1 MARVLP
7 ALLLLLAP
15 VAYAQSPD
23 ALTALDD
30 CARQL
35 DPGLDVGYQRI
46 AARCPTLTQALEHSP
61 WAAWL
66 PTDWKDPHNQLNAEG
81 LRALRT
87 ALARESTA
95 TSGTRVLHPER
106 VPAVL
111 ERVARP
117 DGAQEGGWARFKR
130 WLRELLTPQ
139 PQDDRRWWRRLFG
152 DGSIDRSVLRVVAVV
167 SIGLLV
173 IMAVTVVTNELRV
186 AGLLRRRRP
195 GMARGAARPVGGGPD
210 APDIDDAEPSARPA
224 LLLEL
229 IAARL
234 AAQQRLPPA
243 RALTVRELI
252 MRARLRDA
260 AERARL
266 ADLAAVSERLRY
278 SEGGV
283 ATPALEAALS
293 GGRELLAAIEAPA
306 TAGAA

>member
-15 VAYAQSPD
+15 VAYAQAPD
-23 ALTALDD
+23 ALAALDD

-35 DPGLDVGYQRI
+35 DPGLDVGYERI
-46 AARCPTLTQALEHSP
+46 AARCPTLTRALEHSP

-66 PTDWKDPHNQLNAEG
+66 PADWKEPHNQLNAES
-81 LRALRT
+81 LRALHD

-95 TSGTRVLHPER
+95 TPGTRVLHPER
-106 VPAVL
+106 VSAVL

-117 DGAQEGGWARFKR
+117 DATGEGWWARFKR

-139 PQDDRRWWRRLFG
+139 PQDDRHWWRRLFG
-152 DGSIDRSVLRVVAVV
+152 DGSIDRSVLRVVAVL
-167 SIGLLV
+167 SIAVLV
-173 IMAVTVVTNELRV
+173 ILALVVLTNELRI
-186 AGLLRRRRP
+186 AGLLRRRPGVARVAERP
-195 GMARGAARPVGGGPD
+195 AGGGLE
-210 APDIDDAEPSARPA
+210 APDIDGAEPSARPA

-243 RALTVRELI
+243 RALTARELTL
-252 MRARLRDA
+252 RARLRDE

-266 ADLAAVSERLRY
+266 ANLAAVSERLRY
-278 SEGGV
+278 SGGGV
-283 ATPALEAALS
+283 ASPTLEAAVS

-306 TAGAA
+306 ATGAA